1 MINSKNPVLYS
12 LYQII
17 PILFTYFLITYN
29 SNCKIMPKELSKS
42 VKQIYTIPRN
52 KHLNANL
59 SSDLGFSDQI
69 SELSED
75 PVNSF
80 FLCSRQPLR

>member
-1 MINSKNPVLYS
+1 
-12 LYQII
+12 
-17 PILFTYFLITYN
+17 
-29 SNCKIMPKELSKS
+29 MPKELSKS